1 MTDLTADYRQ
11 DHLANYMVPVGPP
24 LIFVVTTFFV
34 IAQVVDVLTTPSTFL
49 STRILTVLASVA
61 LFGFAPVL
69 SHFARA
75 GRTNA
80 AALSAITFLT
90 LMSIGITHARYADG
104 MHWMMM
110 LPYAG
115 IYTMIST
122 LLWSRKTHLG
132 LGLLGSMGIPSV
144 ATLVTAT
151 TASEFFNRLV
161 FVSAM
166 YVFSIALYFLL
177 HRIHTLNY
185 RIALDAR
192 YRAHHDWLTGL
203 INRQRWMEL
212 ARGQFDHATGLAA
225 PMSLL
230 YIDIDH
236 FKQTNDQFGH
246 EAGDRQLQMVAQTLR
261 SEMPNDAIIGRFG
274 GEEFVVLL
282 PRTMLAGA
290 VAFSE
295 QFNHGLAHNPTS
307 LAPLTASIGIAE
319 WVNGETIETLIM
331 RADRAMLQAKALG
344 RSQTVVAGPIILRP
358 QPQPRSMPT
367 PTYPEPLWI
376 PVGETADHASSI

>member
-1 MTDLTADYRQ
+1 
-11 DHLANYMVPVGPP
+11 
-24 LIFVVTTFFV
+24 
-34 IAQVVDVLTTPSTFL
+34 
-49 STRILTVLASVA
+49 
-61 LFGFAPVL
+61 
-69 SHFARA
+69 
-75 GRTNA
+75 
-80 AALSAITFLT
+80 
-90 LMSIGITHARYADG
+90 
-104 MHWMMM
+104 
-110 LPYAG
+110 
-115 IYTMIST
+115 
-122 LLWSRKTHLG
+122 
-132 LGLLGSMGIPSV
+132 
-144 ATLVTAT
+144 
-151 TASEFFNRLV
+151 
-161 FVSAM
+161 
-166 YVFSIALYFLL
+166 
-177 HRIHTLNY
+177 
-185 RIALDAR
+185 
-192 YRAHHDWLTGL
+192 
-203 INRQRWMEL
+203 
-212 ARGQFDHATGLAA
+212 
-225 PMSLL
+225 
-230 YIDIDH
+230 
-236 FKQTNDQFGH
+236 
-246 EAGDRQLQMVAQTLR
+246 MVAQTLR